1 MRLSTNKIGYSKG
14 LEELPIVASILYNIA
29 FSPISL
35 IDILGIIILYY

>member
-1 MRLSTNKIGYSKG
+1 MCLSTNKVGHSKG
-14 LEELPIVASILYNIA
+14 LEELLVVASILYNVA